1 MSQTIIRTAPAPG
14 KKIPLRGTRSPRL
27 RGSVGFLVF
36 LAIWEILPTVGLLPA
51 RYFPPLHEVVAAMIR
66 NLFEPE
72 FWMAVG
78 YTAQAWFLGLA
89 IAFIAASLVGLI
101 LGSIPILWRYT
112 ESTIEF
118 LRPIPSV
125 ALIPLAVL
133 VFGIDIKSAL
143 LLIVYAAFWQIL
155 IQILYGVKD
164 VDPVALDTA
173 RVFGLGRWSRIR
185 YVSWP
190 TALPYAI
197 TGFRLGASV
206 SLVLAVTAELV
217 IGNPGIGNQIALAQS
232 ALALPEM
239 YSLVITAGVMGVLVN
254 IAARFVE
261 RKALRWHQSVRS
273 EL

>member
-1 MSQTIIRTAPAPG
+1 MTKPPKKSASSARHRGII
-14 KKIPLRGTRSPRL
+14 
-27 RGSVGFLVF
+27 GFLAL
-36 LAIWEILPTVGLLPA
+36 LAVWEVLPASDVISA
-51 RYFPPLHEVVAAMIR
+51 RYFPPLHEVAVAMAD
-66 NLFEPE
+66 NLVDSG
-72 FWMAVG
+72 FWLAVSH
-78 YTAQAWFLGLA
+78 TVQSWFLGLV
-89 IAFIAASLVGLI
+89 IAFAAASLVGLI
-101 LGSIPILWRYT
+101 LGSISILWRYT
-112 ESTIEF
+112 DSTIEF

-133 VFGIDIKSAL
+133 MFGIDMKSAL

-173 RVFGLGRWSRIR
+173 RVFGLRRWSQIR

-206 SLVLAVTAELV
+206 ALVLAVTAELV
-217 IGNPGIGNQIALAQS
+217 IGNPGIGHEIALAES

-254 IAARFVE
+254 QLTRFVE
-261 RKALRWHQSVRS
+261 RRALSWHQSVRS
-273 EL
+273 EA